1 MRKADRKRETADFI
15 RIAKNLVKTI
25 SLKSIIFNKHTSS
38 LNSNIFYNTTVL
50 TYIFSIAIV
59 ALLISKQSGM
69 LYF

>member
-1 MRKADRKRETADFI
+1 MDMRKADRKRETADFI

-50 TYIFSIAIV
+50 NSYVSDYSSIIR
-59 ALLISKQSGM
+59 I
-69 LYF
+69 